1 MARAVAEIEKEIRA
15 LEPDDQEHLLRALL
29 EELDGPADP
38 DVERAWLAEA
48 QQRGQE
54 LDSGVV
60 ETTDPEPYRRLRRPP
75 SLGGSGPLS
84 SFSLRL
90 ALCPWT
96 GHNASGAAESCQPSS
111 VRRAGPRAN
120 DFDKMTGSTQ
130 SILSF
135 LGALNGRKSMPSAPS
150 RSRR

>member
-48 QQRGQE
+48 QRRSQE

-60 ETTDPEPYRRLRRPP
+60 ETFPAEEVFAKARAELKRR
-75 SLGGSGPLS
+75 
-84 SFSLRL
+84 
-90 ALCPWT
+90 
-96 GHNASGAAESCQPSS
+96 
-111 VRRAGPRAN
+111 
-120 DFDKMTGSTQ
+120 
-130 SILSF
+130 
-135 LGALNGRKSMPSAPS
+135 
-150 RSRR
+150 